1 MRIANPIYDT
11 VFKYLMEDNQ
21 LAKLLL
27 STILGE
33 EIVELDFKPQEHTT
47 TVALRSLTVY
57 RLDFAATVENA
68 QGERRQVLIE
78 IQKAKLASDIMRF
91 RRYLGDQYRNPRN
104 VQELVDAARGYSK
117 RRALPLLTIDFLG
130 HGLEYTKAPVIRVRR
145 ECIDATTGE
154 RLSRKEPF
162 IEGLTHDSTIIQIP
176 HLGRE
181 RRTEIEAML
190 QIFDQ
195 GLVVDDRHVLE
206 IDESEVPERYRPLL
220 RRLQRAIA
228 EPELAEAMAVE
239 DEVLEDLQ
247 DLERWV
253 EYERAEKERE
263 RAEKEQERAEKEQ
276 ERAAKEQERAEK
288 ERLLERLREAG
299 LEP

>member
-47 TVALRSLTVY
+47 TVAPRSLTVY

-91 RRYLGDQYRNPRN
+91 RRYLGDQYRNPGN

-117 RRALPLLTIDFLG
+117 RRALPLLTIYFLG

-176 HLGRE
+176 HL
-181 RRTEIEAML
+181 
-190 QIFDQ
+190 
-195 GLVVDDRHVLE
+195 
-206 IDESEVPERYRPLL
+206 
-220 RRLQRAIA
+220 
-228 EPELAEAMAVE
+228 
-239 DEVLEDLQ
+239 LEDLQ

>member
-47 TVALRSLTVY
+47 TVAPRSLTVY

-91 RRYLGDQYRNPRN
+91 RRYLGDQYRNPGN

-117 RRALPLLTIDFLG
+117 RRALPLLTIYFLG

-162 IEGLTHDSTIIQIP
+162 IEGLTHDSTI
-176 HLGRE
+176 GRCCAACNGRSPSLSWP
-181 RRTEIEAML
+181 RRWQSRTRFSRICRISNAGSSTSARRRSVNAQRRNKSARRRNACWSASAKPDL
-190 QIFDQ
+190 N
-195 GLVVDDRHVLE
+195 LRSRLE
-206 IDESEVPERYRPLL
+206 IPVS
-220 RRLQRAIA
+220 
-228 EPELAEAMAVE
+228 MT
-239 DEVLEDLQ
+239 
-247 DLERWV
+247 
-253 EYERAEKERE
+253 
-263 RAEKEQERAEKEQ
+263 
-276 ERAAKEQERAEK
+276 
-288 ERLLERLREAG
+288 
-299 LEP
+299 